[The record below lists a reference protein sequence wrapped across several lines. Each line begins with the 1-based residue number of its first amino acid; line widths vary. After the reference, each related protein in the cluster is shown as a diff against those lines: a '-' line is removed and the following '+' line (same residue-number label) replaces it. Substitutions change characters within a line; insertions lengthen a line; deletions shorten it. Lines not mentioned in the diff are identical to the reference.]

1 MDHSEKLKA
10 TLAELHAEL
19 SAAGKVDPETRS
31 LLREALAEIQDA
43 LSAAETSTPA
53 SIERSA
59 AGGDGDDGLGQRL
72 QTAAAKFE
80 ATHPT
85 LAGLLKR
92 LTDLLGA
99 AGI

>member
-19 SAAGKVDPETRS
+19 SSAGKVDPETRQF
-31 LLREALAEIQDA
+31 LQEALADIQRSLA
-43 LSAAETSTPA
+43 AAEAAPDEPREPA
-53 SIERSA
+53 TEGIAE
-59 AGGDGDDGLGQRL
+59 RL
-72 QTAAAKFE
+72 QTATARFE
-80 ATHPT
+80 TTHPT
-85 LAGLLKR
+85 LAGLIER